1 MKRLFLIPLL
11 SALLG
16 GAIVIGVLAAT
27 GDLRAPKEKIVT
39 EIQGTALPETSSSS
53 SNTAQQSGNGLTAHD
68 IYVRD
73 APAVAYVTSSIEKKV
88 ESPFDPFGEEESEKG
103 TATGSGILIS
113 HEGLILTNWHVV
125 DEAVKVHV
133 KFSENTEG
141 VEATV
146 IGDNPSQDLALL
158 RVPASAVSKIKPLTL
173 GDSSKVE
180 VGEPVLAIG
189 NPFALART
197 LTTGIVSALQ
207 RRITAPNGF
216 AIENAIQ
223 TDAPIN
229 PGNSGGPLL
238 NADGEVIGINSQIE
252 TGGSGSDGNIGIGFA
267 VPINT
272 AKEELPRLES
282 GGAIKTAYLG
292 VSTVTVDSA
301 LAALNLPV
309 HEGALVE
316 EVKPGTPAA
325 KAGLKAGN
333 LEVQTAEGEGVIAGG
348 DIIVGI
354 DGKKV
359 KGSTDLASD
368 IEAKQPGDKV
378 KLEFEHPT
386 ADGKYEQKTSE
397 VTLTTRPKS
406 VENPDTPEG

>member
-16 GAIVIGVLAAT
+16 AAIVVGVLAAV
-27 GDLRAPKEKIVT
+27 GDLKPAKERVVT
-39 EIQGTALPETSSSS
+39 EVQSLPATTSS
-53 SNTAQQSGNGLTAHD
+53 SNTSQSGSGLTAHD
-68 IYVRD
+68 IYERV
-73 APAVAYVTSSIEKKV
+73 APAVAYVTSSIVKKV
-88 ESPFDPFGEEESEKG
+88 ESPFDPFGGQEAQKG

-113 HEGLILTNWHVV
+113 KEGLILTNWHVV
-125 DEAVKVHV
+125 AEAVKVHV
-133 KFSENTEG
+133 KFSEEGEG

-146 IGDNPSQDLALL
+146 VGDNPSQDLALL
-158 RVPASAVSKIKPLTL
+158 RVPASAVSKIKPVTL
-173 GDSSKVE
+173 GDSSKVQ

-207 RRITAPNGF
+207 RRIVAPNGF

-238 NADGEVIGINSQIE
+238 NASGEVIGINSQIE

-272 AKEELPRLES
+272 AKEELPRLEK

-292 VSTVTVDSA
+292 VSTVTVDNA
-301 LAALNLPV
+301 LSALNLPV
-309 HEGALVE
+309 HEGALIQ
-316 EVKPGTPAA
+316 EVKPNTPAA

-333 LEVQTAEGEGVIAGG
+333 LEVHTSEGEAIVAGG

-359 KGSTDLASD
+359 SSSNDLASA
-368 IEAKQPGDKV
+368 IEAKEPGDKV
-378 KLEFEHPT
+378 TIEFEHPN
-386 ADGKYEQKTSE
+386 ASGKYEKKSAD
-397 VTLTTRPKS
+397 VTLTTRPAKIA
-406 VENPDTPEG
+406 NPSTPEG